1 MDQLE
6 QLRGVL
12 LLGLALLS
20 FGTICGMFLVYKY
33 KVAVNCKA
41 LSNVTN
47 EVHDI
52 KEQRLPY
59 FVTMPSLTAHC
70 LNLQDKCLGAHE
82 KRESALTAQID
93 KLEDTLLTRLEKM
106 DDERNASREEEGR
119 QKVKRVE
126 AFTKMAATVETLSI
140 RFEKVEKKLED
151 MSNGGLVKR

>member
-12 LLGLALLS
+12 LFTLALIS

-33 KVAVNCKA
+33 KVKVNCKA
-41 LSNVTN
+41 LSDVTADVQN
-47 EVHDI
+47 I
-52 KEQRLPY
+52 KEQKLPY
-59 FVTMPSLTAHC
+59 FVTMPTLTAHC

-126 AFTKMAATVETLSI
+126 AFTKLAATVETLSI